1 MKNYSVSEIVEQ
13 AVQTEK
19 MGSDFYTQM
28 SQKFAGNEG
37 LKNLF
42 DTLAVKE
49 QQHEAIFTS
58 LKDKVA
64 DQNFENWEEA
74 GKYMRSIVES
84 EFFLGNNK
92 SLPSLE
98 HIETVKDAV
107 RFAMGFEKET
117 LLYFY
122 YLSDAIKTVSPS
134 DKEGTIDKIIKE
146 EQSHLVWL
154 SDFRKTL

>member
-1 MKNYSVSEIVEQ
+1 MGYYLVSEVVEQ

-19 MGSDFYTQM
+19 LGFDFYTQM
-28 SQKFAGNEG
+28 SQKFTDNEG
-37 LKNLF
+37 LRNLF

-49 QQHEAIFTS
+49 QQHEAIFS
-58 LKDKVA
+58 ALKDKVA
-64 DQNFENWEEA
+64 DQKFENWEEA

-98 HIETVKDAV
+98 QIESVADAV
-107 RFAMGFEKET
+107 QFAIGFEKET

-122 YLSDAIKTVSPS
+122 HLESALN
-134 DKEGTIDKIIKE
+134 DKEAIGHILFTRVYIDEMNTTQPLIHILK
-146 EQSHLVWL
+146 SC
-154 SDFRKTL
+154 

>member
-1 MKNYSVSEIVEQ
+1 MADYSVSEIVEQ

-19 MGSDFYTQM
+19 LGYDFYTTM
-28 SQKFAGNEG
+28 SQKFTENEG

-42 DTLAVKE
+42 DTLALKE
-49 QQHEAIFTS
+49 QQHEAIFTA

-64 DQNFENWEEA
+64 DQKYENWEEA
-74 GKYMRSIVES
+74 GKYLRSIVES

-98 HIETVKDAV
+98 HIETIEDAV
-107 RFAMGFEKET
+107 KFAIGFEKET

-122 YLSDAIKTVSPS
+122 YLSDALKVGRSS
-134 DKEGTIDKIIKE
+134 DKEASIDKIIKE

>member
-1 MKNYSVSEIVEQ
+1 MEDYSVSEVVEQ

-19 MGSDFYTQM
+19 LGYDFYTQI
-28 SQKFAGNEG
+28 SQKFADNEG

-49 QQHEAIFTS
+49 QQHEATFIA

-64 DQNFENWEEA
+64 DQKFENWEEA

-98 HIETVKDAV
+98 HLESVEDAV
-107 RFAMGFEKET
+107 KFAIGFEKET

-122 YLSDAIKTVSPS
+122 HLKDALNDKDAIN
-134 DKEGTIDKIIKE
+134 EIIKE

>member
-1 MKNYSVSEIVEQ
+1 MGDYSVSEVVEQ

-19 MGSDFYTQM
+19 LGFDFYTKM
-28 SQKFAGNEG
+28 SEKFSDNEG

-49 QQHEAIFTS
+49 QQHEATFSS

-64 DQNFENWEEA
+64 DQKFENWEEA

-98 HIETVKDAV
+98 HIESVEDAV
-107 RFAMGFEKET
+107 NFAIGFEKET

-122 YLSDAIKTVSPS
+122 HLKSALN
-134 DKEGTIDKIIKE
+134 DKDTIDKIIKE